1 MKLSTRS
8 RYGVRILAELA
19 RHSDGGPV
27 KVGKISEEQK
37 ITVKYL
43 EQLIRPLKKAG
54 LVKSIRGPKGGHTL
68 AKRPKEITL
77 GQVVRILEGKSDLLD
92 CLPYPESCNFS
103 DGCPARKAW
112 KEASDALYEKLDAI
126 SIADLVQDDTV
137 GVCPADPLDSKKQ
150 PEKEPESQILFR
162 R

>member
-19 RHSDGGPV
+19 RHSDSGPV

-43 EQLIRPLKKAG
+43 EQLVRPLKKAG
-54 LVKSIRGPKGGHTL
+54 LVESIRGPKGGHIL
-68 AKRPKEITL
+68 AKRPEEITL
-77 GQVVRILEGKSDLLD
+77 GRVVRLLEGKSDLLD

-103 DGCPARKAW
+103 EGCPARKAW

-126 SIADLVQDDTV
+126 SIADLIQGDVV
-137 GVCPADPLDSKKQ
+137 GLCPTDPPDS
-150 PEKEPESQILFR
+150 EKAT
-162 R
+162 